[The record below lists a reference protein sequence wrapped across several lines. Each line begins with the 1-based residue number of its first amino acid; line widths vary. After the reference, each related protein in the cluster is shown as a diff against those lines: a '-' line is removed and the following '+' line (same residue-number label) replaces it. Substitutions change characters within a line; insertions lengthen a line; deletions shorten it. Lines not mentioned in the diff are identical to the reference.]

1 MYNNISMTNAKMKSE
16 IMTKSEQ
23 ETIEMGGSLLREAL
37 LEARDNQP
45 LIFCL
50 YGELGTGKTQFVK
63 GIADELGLSG
73 ITSPTFLLMRKFILA
88 KQLSKHT
95 KKKKRYFFHID
106 CYRIYDSEEARQI
119 SLDKTIASPR
129 AIVAIEWAERIEE
142 IIPQPYWEIKFE
154 YEREAANN
162 RKISIKKIE

>member
-1 MYNNISMTNAKMKSE
+1 MKPE
-16 IMTKSEQ
+16 VITKSEQ

-45 LIFCL
+45 MVFCL
-50 YGELGTGKTQFVK
+50 YGELGSGKTQFVK

-88 KQLSKHT
+88 KQLPGKT
-95 KKKKRYFFHID
+95 KKNKRYFFHID

-119 SLDKTIASPR
+119 SLDKTISSPR
-129 AIVAIEWAERIEE
+129 AIVAIEWAERVEE
-142 IIPQPYWEIKFE
+142 IIPKPYWEIKFE
-154 YEREAANN
+154 YDRESANN
-162 RKISIKKIE
+162 RKISIKKIQ

>member
-1 MYNNISMTNAKMKSE
+1 MANAKMKSE
-16 IMTKSEQ
+16 LITKSEQ

-37 LEARDNQP
+37 LEARDDQP
-45 LIFCL
+45 LVFCL

-63 GIADELGLSG
+63 GMADELGLNG

-88 KQLSKHT
+88 RQLPGDT
-95 KKKKRYFFHID
+95 KKKKKYFFHID

-129 AIVAIEWAERIEE
+129 AVIAIEWAERIEE
-142 IIPQPYWEIKFE
+142 IIPKPYWEIKFE

-162 RKISIKKIE
+162 RKISIKKIQ